1 MVKRGGLFDPR
12 FIDTQDDFL
21 LFYIIAALLCCALS
35 ALAAGLTMC
44 YISLDPTKLKLTQRA
59 GTEEEKRQVAEVLPL
74 LRDHHRLLVTLL
86 LSNTLS
92 NESLPIFLDALVPSW
107 LSLLLSVTAVFV
119 FAEVLPQSF
128 GSGSHKLWLAS
139 KAAPVMRFMLIIYSP
154 IACPCARLLDRL
166 MKSSEHVKDEE
177 EHGDF
182 SPQELKAMLGIL
194 RERGMISQQ
203 EEQQGQR
210 QDGEDAIPNPV
221 VLASVDSE
229 SCLVG
234 MTMNE
239 FKI

>member
-12 FIDTQDDFL
+12 FIDSRDDFL
-21 LFYIIAALLCCALS
+21 LFYIFAALLCCALS

-44 YISLDPTKLKLTQRA
+44 YVSLDPTKLRLIQRS
-59 GTEEEKRQVAEVLPL
+59 GTDEEKRQVAEVLPL

-107 LSLLLSVTAVFV
+107 LSLLLSVTAVFI

-139 KAAPVMRFMLIIYSP
+139 KAAPVMRLMLVVYSP
-154 IACPCARLLDRL
+154 IALPCARLLDRL
-166 MKSSEHVKDEE
+166 MKSNTHKDDEDNS
-177 EHGDF
+177 DF
-182 SPQELKAMLGIL
+182 SKEELKAMLGIL
-194 RERGMISQQ
+194 RDRGIISAQQQ
-203 EEQQGQR
+203 EEQE
-210 QDGEDAIPNPV
+210 QDADAIPNPV
-221 VLASVDSE
+221 LATADSQ

-234 MTMNE
+234 MAMNE